1 LIRVLIIADSLERG
15 RSLARFLAEDERM
28 ETVGVHTSSVFR
40 EDSMG
45 EVADVILSA
54 GLRVAQ
60 VPGDGPPVV
69 VLSDDF
75 SEMLRPSEAIHGW
88 LPSDSAISEIAAA
101 ITAAASGLF
110 VLTREQKRRWLPNA
124 ERAASES
131 FEFEALTPRELQV
144 LRLLADGLGNKEL
157 AGQLGISDHTAKFHV
172 AQILAKLGVA
182 SRAEA
187 VAVGIRRGLVPI

>member
-1 LIRVLIIADSLERG
+1 
-15 RSLARFLAEDERM
+15 LARFLDEDERM
-28 ETVGVHTSSVFR
+28 EIVGVRTGSVFR
-40 EDSMG
+40 EDSIV
-45 EVADVILSA
+45 EVADVILSS

-60 VPGDGPPVV
+60 VPGDGPPIV

-75 SEMLRPSEAIHGW
+75 TEVGRPAEAIHGW
-88 LPSDSAISEIAAA
+88 LPIHASIGEIAAA

-110 VLTREQKRRWLPNA
+110 VLTQEQARRWLPNSA
-124 ERAASES
+124 NGAGES
-131 FEFEALTPRELQV
+131 VEVEALTPRELQV
-144 LRLLADGLGNKEL
+144 LRLLAEGLGNKEL

>member
-1 LIRVLIIADSLERG
+1 MIRVLIIADSLERG
-15 RSLARFLAEDERM
+15 RSLARVLSEDERM
-28 ETVGVHTSSVFR
+28 EIVGVRTGSVFR
-40 EDSMG
+40 EDSIV
-45 EVADVILSA
+45 ELADVILSS
-54 GLRVAQ
+54 GVRVAQ

-69 VLSDDF
+69 MLSDDF
-75 SEMLRPSEAIHGW
+75 NETVRPSEAIHGW
-88 LPSDSAISEIAAA
+88 LPIDSAIGEIAAA

-110 VLTREQKRRWLPNA
+110 VLTREQTRRWLPNA
-124 ERAASES
+124 ESSAGES
-131 FEFEALTPRELQV
+131 FEVEALTARELQV
-144 LRLLADGLGNKEL
+144 LRLLAEGLGNKEL